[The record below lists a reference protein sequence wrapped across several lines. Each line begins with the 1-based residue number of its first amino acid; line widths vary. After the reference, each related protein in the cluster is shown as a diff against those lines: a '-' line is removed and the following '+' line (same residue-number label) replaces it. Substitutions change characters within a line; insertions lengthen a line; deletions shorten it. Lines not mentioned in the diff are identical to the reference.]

1 MKPEIYKNFVKRLKD
16 DILANAGDGL
26 ELDDA
31 INRMIRFFE
40 NEIACARAKSNR
52 LLRFNRQM
60 RKKLEELTDA
70 KS

>member
-1 MKPEIYKNFVKRLKD
+1 MSYEGLVKHHKD
-16 DILANAGDGL
+16 DILANAEDRL

-60 RKKLEELTDA
+60 RKQLEERTDA